1 MINRG
6 PLGDTRRS
14 MNHLKNNKILLDQI
28 KKLNKDLEEEL
39 GMKISKKVWDLINT
53 LIIKVGQYYQNNMD
67 MNEDKLNKVYATMP
81 NNIKKHIRTEDTK

>member
-1 MINRG
+1 M
-6 PLGDTRRS
+6 T
-14 MNHLKNNKILLDQI
+14 HLKNNKILLDQI

>member
-1 MINRG
+1 
-6 PLGDTRRS
+6 

-81 NNIKKHIRTEDTK
+81 DNIKKHIRTEDTKWEN

>member
-1 MINRG
+1 
-6 PLGDTRRS
+6 

>member
-1 MINRG
+1 M
-6 PLGDTRRS
+6 
-14 MNHLKNNKILLDQI
+14 KNKKILLDQI
-28 KKLNKDLEEEL
+28 KKLTKDLEEEL